1 MSPEPLVS
9 CAQAPMGS
17 GDENDLGT
25 EVKSL
30 SHIPRPYPGVGGGG
44 GAGSGSQL
52 IQCIG

>member
-1 MSPEPLVS
+1 MS

-30 SHIPRPYPGVGGGG
+30 SHIPRPYPGGGGG
-44 GAGSGSQL
+44 VGISIDTVHRL
-52 IQCIG
+52 VLL